1 MKSLFLLIAIL
12 GSLYFLFK
20 KRSFDF
26 FSIAFFSACIY
37 FLPGFVG
44 YVNFPEPK
52 TNLIDGSYLVM
63 ILVLGTIL
71 FGAFFYDFFVRNK
84 SISKITIKNTDLV
97 LFFLVCF
104 TLTGFLYDLVAVGK
118 AFFIVD
124 KPEMMDYLGRGRI
137 IWATASMV
145 GITASFLRK
154 KKLLFLFFLSFLVFD
169 LYIGFRSSAAIA
181 GISIFLAHLWQI
193 KKTRLIK
200 NYKMILLGALC
211 ALFFFAYKGIYWAVK
226 AGEWDIVVDRLTSIN
241 YFFSTILNSEPFV
254 IQSNLNE
261 ILASNFRVGFS
272 HFANLKNQL
281 IILSPELGAEIVSF
295 NDIFQPKLF
304 PDITFGMASNIWA
317 EMWSVGGFGFL
328 LLFLLFFIFVIIILC
343 YLFRKI
349 KNPELRSIIL
359 VLGSYWVF
367 YIHRNSLDY
376 QINLEKRVLFIGII
390 ALFLSLIIQKVVKKI
405 KTEKTGLKISAEK

>member
-20 KRSFDF
+20 KRAFDF

-104 TLTGFLYDLVAVGK
+104 TLIGFLYDLVAVGK

-124 KPEMMDYLGRGRI
+124 KPEMMEYLGRGRI
-137 IWATASMV
+137 FWATASMV

-154 KKLLFLFFLSFLVFD
+154 KKLLFIFFLSFLVFD

-193 KKTRLIK
+193 KKIRLIK
-200 NYKMILLGALC
+200 NYKVILLGALC

-241 YFFSTILNSEPFV
+241 YYFSTTLNSEPFV
-254 IQSNLNE
+254 TQSNLNK

-272 HFANLKNQL
+272 HFVNLKNQL
-281 IILSPELGAEIVSF
+281 IIFSPELGAEIVSF

-349 KNPELRSIIL
+349 KNPEVRSIIL
-359 VLGSYWVF
+359 KSFTY
-367 YIHRNSLDY
+367 RNYSIVSIVNY
-376 QINLEKRVLFIGII
+376 SKSSGEN
-390 ALFLSLIIQKVVKKI
+390 
-405 KTEKTGLKISAEK
+405 